1 IFSYCTDSL
10 IAGFLSLDRR
20 REPCV
25 TCARLSPCPP
35 HNNRRDR
42 SMKKILALIAL
53 LCAVIAT
60 PVYADEYEDAVAKF
74 RESPAVQPFFNNAY
88 AYAIFPTVGKGGVG
102 IGGAYGTGRVYRSG
116 SYVGDVWLAQV
127 TIGWQLGGQTFS
139 ELIFFKDKEAFDWFT
154 HDSFSFDAQM
164 SAVAIA
170 VGGSAQAGT
179 TGASAG
185 A

>member
-1 IFSYCTDSL
+1 
-10 IAGFLSLDRR
+10 
-20 REPCV
+20 
-25 TCARLSPCPP
+25 
-35 HNNRRDR
+35 
-42 SMKKILALIAL
+42 MKKILALIAL

-60 PVYADEYEDAVAKF
+60 PVHADEYEDAVAKF

-185 A
+185 AANRHVNAQYLNGVAVFSMLKGGLMYEASLGGQKFTYTAR